1 MSEQSHGPGWWLAS
15 DGRWYPPEAAPPTAA
30 PPPSGPWGPPAAP
43 SVPGPSAAG
52 MGGLGWGAP
61 PPGYGYA
68 YGPSGPAWGPPSRP
82 SANGL
87 CVASLILGIVSFP
100 LLCVWAVGAVTAIVG
115 LALGIVALR
124 RMNRGEVSEEGRG
137 MAIGGIVCSAIA
149 LALVVVVVVLVILA
163 ASTDDALGLVGGV
176 PS

>member
-1 MSEQSHGPGWWLAS
+1 MMERGEWKGCEASLARHSHLS
-15 DGRWYPPEAAPPTAA
+15 FVEC
-30 PPPSGPWGPPAAP
+30 
-43 SVPGPSAAG
+43 AG
-52 MGGLGWGAP
+52 
-61 PPGYGYA
+61 
-68 YGPSGPAWGPPSRP
+68 RP

-87 CVASLILGIVSFP
+87 CVASLILGIVSIP

-149 LALVVVVVVLVILA
+149 LALVVVLVVLVIVA